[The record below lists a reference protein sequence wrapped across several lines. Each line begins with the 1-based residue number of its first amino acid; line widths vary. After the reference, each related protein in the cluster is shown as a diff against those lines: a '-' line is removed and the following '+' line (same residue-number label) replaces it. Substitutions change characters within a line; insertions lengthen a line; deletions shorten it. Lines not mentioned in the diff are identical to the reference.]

1 MFVAA
6 VLGSLC
12 ANAVTPL
19 FYELAVEATYPVAEG
34 LTTTA
39 LTLLQ
44 NVACG
49 LFLLQPTLLPGLDG
63 RVLTLVLVAA
73 CVTSSLVLLPLREP
87 RRRLAIDTEAEGRE
101 ASTMAPLA
109 VAAQHVLQVQEAG
122 QASRN

>member
-34 LTTTA
+34 LTTAA

-49 LFLLQPTLLPGLDG
+49 LFLLQPSLLPGLDG
-63 RVLTLVLVAA
+63 RVLTFVLVAA
-73 CVTSSLVLLPLREP
+73 CMASSLVLLPLREP
-87 RRRLAIDTEAEGRE
+87 RSRLAIDAEAEGRE
-101 ASTMAPLA
+101 GATAPPA
-109 VAAQHVLQVQEAG
+109 EVAHVQEAG
-122 QASRN
+122 RASQTRSDR